1 MQISIK
7 QYLGSAQKLIG
18 ILSAKC
24 PVFLGLLR
32 TVYAKL
38 FLYDPLSFIRLNTNA
53 HQFPWLIL
61 PVLFLS
67 GCAGTTPRLNRSLLP
82 QTYHLESTPWTN
94 VAESQPGIYF
104 TILNQQKPRNQR
116 VLSNWKVGA
125 FHEAFHREQP
135 LSSLYREDI
144 ANLSSFLNRLFTI
157 YLVGID
163 SENPLP
169 SRQLRAIIKKR
180 FSCEPLSNLEI
191 RFLMN
196 SNSLTPFSRKPMT
209 MLLISSHELALL
221 SGAKPIYPTVF
232 SPYLRNRLNLPP
244 IARLEDINLFAT
256 KNENRVY
263 STSMN
268 GFVVCN
274 RESKNQQLNP

>member
-1 MQISIK
+1 M
-7 QYLGSAQKLIG
+7 
-18 ILSAKC
+18 
-24 PVFLGLLR
+24 
-32 TVYAKL
+32 
-38 FLYDPLSFIRLNTNA
+38 
-53 HQFPWLIL
+53 
-61 PVLFLS
+61 LFLS

-82 QTYHLESTPWTN
+82 QAYHMKSTPRTD
-94 VAESQPGIYF
+94 VVESQPGIYF
-104 TILNQQKPRNQR
+104 KALNQQKSINQR
-116 VLSNWKVGA
+116 VLSNWKTGA

-135 LSSLYREDI
+135 LSSLYRGDI
-144 ANLSSFLNRLFTI
+144 TNLSSFLNRLFTI
-157 YLVGID
+157 YHVGID
-163 SENPLP
+163 SEIPMSS
-169 SRQLRAIIKKR
+169 SRLRAIIKKR
-180 FSCEPLSNLEI
+180 LSCEPLTNLEI

-274 RESKNQQLNP
+274 RKSQNQQLNP